1 MTDLISGQVDVLVV
15 QAAVA
20 LPQVQVGTTK
30 AIANLSPQRSA
41 AIPTISTSGRAR
53 VHVRPVRAL
62 RSQGD
67 TGEAITKLN
76 NAMVQ
81 VLAGPA
87 TRTRFAQLGL
97 DVAPGALQTPEG
109 LAAFHKVEIEA
120 WWPIIRAA
128 GIVAE

>member
-1 MTDLISGQVDVLVV
+1 LSLLPFPDDASVV
-15 QAAVA
+15 RAGA
-20 LPQVQVGTTK
+20 LPWG
-30 AIANLSPQRSA
+30 NSRA
-41 AIPTISTSGRAR
+41 APDGHTR
-53 VHVRPVRAL
+53 
-62 RSQGD
+62 
-67 TGEAITKLN
+67 
-76 NAMVQ
+76 
-81 VLAGPA
+81 PA